1 MLLDK
6 FIQNIQAQR
15 LFSPSH
21 KLLIGVSG
29 GVDSV
34 VLCDLCAKAG
44 FSFGVAH
51 ANFSLR
57 GSESDEDESFVR
69 QLAAA
74 YNAPLHVNRFHT
86 ESYASEQSQSIQ
98 VAARALR
105 YAWFRELLDS
115 SYDYILTAH
124 HADDNIETVLM
135 NFFRGTGISGLR
147 GIQPSKERLVRP
159 LLPFSKA
166 QITTYAQQ
174 HGLSW
179 REDSSNASEKYSRNY
194 FRHAVIPAIKQVYPE
209 VEQNLL
215 SNIRRFNDIEL
226 LYHQAIAAHRKKL
239 ITVKGNETFMPVL
252 MLKKTF
258 PLQTVLYE
266 IIRPFQ
272 FSSHQVNDVIR
283 LLDAEQASFVQSST
297 HRIIRNRNWLII
309 SPLHTTE
316 TAHVIIEESD
326 RKVQFARG
334 ILELKLKKAAHH
346 AIPTSPAVACLDSS
360 SLVFPLVLRRW
371 KAGDYFYPLGLGKKK
386 KVSRFLIDQ
395 KISPTEKERVWVL
408 ESDKRICWVVGLRI
422 DDRFKITPHT
432 PEWLELKQV
441 KDES

>member
-1 MLLDK
+1 M
-6 FIQNIQAQR
+6 QAHR
-15 LFSPSH
+15 LFEPSH

-29 GVDSV
+29 GVDSI

-44 FSFGVAH
+44 FSFGIAH
-51 ANFSLR
+51 ANFTLR

-69 QLAAA
+69 KFATA
-74 YNAPLHVNRFHT
+74 YNAPLHVNRFDT
-86 ESYASEQSQSIQ
+86 ESYASERSQSIQ
-98 VAARALR
+98 VAARELR
-105 YAWFRELLDS
+105 YTWFRELLNL

-147 GIQPSKERLVRP
+147 GMLPSKERLLRP

-166 QITTYAQQ
+166 EITTYAQQ

-194 FRHAVIPAIKQVYPE
+194 FRHTLIPAVKKIYPE

-215 SNIRRFNDIEL
+215 SNIRRFNDIDL
-226 LYHQAIAAHRKKL
+226 LYQQAIAAHRKKL
-239 ITVKGNETFMPVL
+239 VTVKGNETFMPVL
-252 MLKKTF
+252 MLKNTV

-266 IIRPFQ
+266 IIRLFQ

-316 TAHVIIEESD
+316 TAHVIIEQSD
-326 RKVQFARG
+326 RKVHFESG
-334 ILELKLKKAAHH
+334 TLELKLKQVGHH
-346 AIPTSPAVACLDSS
+346 EIPSTPTVACLDSS
-360 SLVFPLVLRRW
+360 RLVFPLILRKW

-395 KISPTEKERVWVL
+395 KMSPTDKQKVWVL
-408 ESDKRICWVVGLRI
+408 ESDKRICWLVNLRI
-422 DDRFKITPHT
+422 DDRFKIAEHT
-432 PEWLELKQV
+432 RELLELKLTKVQA
-441 KDES
+441 